1 MTSTRMSFETEAQQA
16 DRPCT
21 PWDDMV
27 LPTVHSW
34 SDLEGNEDD
43 NGLTEAQQADRPYT
57 SWDDMVLPTVYSWS
71 DLEEDKD
78 DNGLE
83 VEPSHEYS
91 SGQNGAECAI
101 DEEMNERQLVDA
113 PVRHLRDCR
122 IDPDD
127 DWSDYEAD
135 DESDNECDDGYESDD
150 TEIWAEKHHLDWP
163 SYHQD

>member
-16 DRPCT
+16 DRPYT
-21 PWDDMV
+21 P
-27 LPTVHSW
+27 
-34 SDLEGNEDD
+34 
-43 NGLTEAQQADRPYT
+43 
-57 SWDDMVLPTVYSWS
+57 WDDMVLPTVYSWS
-71 DLEEDKD
+71 DLEEVKD

-83 VEPSHEYS
+83 VEPSHQYS
-91 SGQNGAECAI
+91 SGQNGAECTI
-101 DEEMNERQLVDA
+101 EEEMNERQMIDA

-150 TEIWAEKHHLDWP
+150 TEMWAEKHHLDWL